1 MLPFSE
7 HKGIPWP
14 HMATTSCHVAANH
27 DQLSLR
33 GAAKRGSSWLR
44 WLRWLRASG
53 AHGRLARAGATVSI
67 TGPGAA
73 NVPQKCPE
81 MGNYGNSTKVSG
93 VRTRQEV
100 NENEYEVVRN
110 QNLKS

>member
-1 MLPFSE
+1 
-7 HKGIPWP
+7 
-14 HMATTSCHVAANH
+14 MATTSCHVAANH

-73 NVPQKCPE
+73 NVPQKCCSLGWYAWE
-81 MGNYGNSTKVSG
+81 TQV
-93 VRTRQEV
+93 
-100 NENEYEVVRN
+100 
-110 QNLKS
+110 